1 MNENYVNVEEKCF
14 AYEESV
20 VRNEVPHTHT
30 DIWLYSSGRRICA
43 KRKRNIIFDILIFF
57 GGDG

>member
-20 VRNEVPHTHT
+20 VRNEVHIHTHT
-30 DIWLYSSGRRICA
+30 HTYSYIVQSGGESVRRG
-43 KRKRNIIFDILIFF
+43 RETLFLIF
-57 GGDG
+57 